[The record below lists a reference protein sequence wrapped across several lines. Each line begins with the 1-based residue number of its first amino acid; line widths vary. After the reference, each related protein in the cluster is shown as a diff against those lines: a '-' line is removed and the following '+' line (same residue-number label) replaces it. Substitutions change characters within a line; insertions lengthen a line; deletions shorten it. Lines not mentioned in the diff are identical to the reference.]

1 MGVHAK
7 PVSPANKRSDQFKNV
22 GPVERR
28 SHRDDASDEREAIEH
43 IVDAIDTVRFKIEN
57 EGLKNSEVA
66 EAIQH
71 TVRCV
76 LTLSAHLEDGKERAD
91 VFNVVA
97 SSAEG
102 ASMQQAMNILR
113 EAEARFEDAM
123 RDDPPQSNE
132 EYSKIDPETVASDQ
146 IAVEHNVT
154 KYRANKLLLNAILV
168 HRCTHVWNAMMRG
181 EITAEIATRIG
192 NELKHVTDPMLRAE
206 IEARILDIAVKK
218 GRCARWSAG
227 MTKRLHHII
236 HNVDPDALRS
246 DDKEAQRGRRVS
258 TWSPNSAETV
268 VEANLP
274 TVDAEAVWSAVD
286 GLAAQWSQ
294 IDGEERTVSQ
304 RRADALV
311 QMVTGIDKR
320 PIGDT
325 TPVGAHCCTPHVTLL
340 ADLGSERARDRAF
353 TSNGATVRQ
362 RLDELLGAARKATL
376 TVVPFAA
383 EDDSND
389 LPQLCAG
396 LSRLVEQIA
405 EETTYAPSA
414 ALRRLVVARD
424 GTCRFPGCNV
434 SAHKCDLDH
443 VKPFNHD
450 HPLLGGLTREDN
462 LNVLCRRHHR
472 DKTHG
477 TSTYRLEADGTV
489 SVDLGHGTSGTSE
502 PNGLRGVGRQ
512 ARNFE
517 YSTPGEGRASQLRE
531 IVTAASALLELLQ
544 NHGMQSSPSRAS
556 WSVPGDGVSD
566 AGGARPGDFKPRETR
581 AQRRSRATRAFR
593 ATAPHRDHARVLG
606 VNALDSQRLAGY
618 IEEPPY

>member
-7 PVSPANKRSDQFKNV
+7 PVSPATNRSGQFKDI
-22 GPVERR
+22 GPVERH
-28 SHRDDASDEREAIEH
+28 SHRDDASNESEALERIVDSIDSVRLAIENKGVGNAE
-43 IVDAIDTVRFKIEN
+43 I
-57 EGLKNSEVA
+57 A
-66 EAIQH
+66 EALQH

-76 LTLSAHLEDGKERAD
+76 LTLSAHLSDGRERAD

-102 ASMQQAMNILR
+102 ASMQQAMISLR
-113 EAEARFEDAM
+113 EAEARFEVAM

-154 KYRANKLLLNAILV
+154 KYRANRLLLNAILV

-206 IEARILDIAVKK
+206 IEARILAIAVKK

-227 MTKRLHHII
+227 MTRRLHHII
-236 HNVDPDALRS
+236 HSVDPDALRS
-246 DDKEAQRGRRVS
+246 EDKEAQRGRRVS

-286 GLAAQWSQ
+286 GLAAQWSKVE
-294 IDGEERTVSQ
+294 GEERTVSQ

-320 PIGDT
+320 PAGDT
-325 TPVGAHCCTPHVTLL
+325 TPIGAHCCTPHVTLL
-340 ADLGSERARDRAF
+340 ADVGAERARDRAF

-362 RLDELLGAARKATL
+362 RLDDLLDAAYKATL

-383 EDDSND
+383 EGGGND
-389 LPQLCAG
+389 LQKLCTG
-396 LSRLVEQIA
+396 ITRLVEQIR
-405 EETTYAPSA
+405 EETTYTPSA
-414 ALRRLVVARD
+414 SVRRLVVARD
-424 GTCRFPGCNV
+424 GTCRFPGCGV
-434 SAHKCDLDH
+434 SADKCDLDH
-443 VKPFNHD
+443 VTPFNHE

-462 LNVLCRRHHR
+462 LIALCRRHHR

-477 TSTYRLEADGTV
+477 TSFFRLEADGSV
-489 SVDLGHGTSGTSE
+489 SVDLGQGTRGTSE

-512 ARNFE
+512 ERGLA
-517 YSTPGEGRASQLRE
+517 YSMRGERRVSGLRE
-531 IVTAASALLELLQ
+531 LATAASALLELLQ
-544 NHGMQSSPSRAS
+544 EHDMQAGNSRAPGA
-556 WSVPGDGVSD
+556 VPSEASRGAERAGSSD
-566 AGGARPGDFKPRETR
+566 TTPRETR
-581 AQRRSRATRAFR
+581 AQRRERATRAFR
-593 ATAPHRDHARVLG
+593 AGAKDRNPGPVLG
-606 VNALDSQRLAGY
+606 GHALDPRRLTGCVGD
-618 IEEPPY
+618 PPY

>member
-1 MGVHAK
+1 
-7 PVSPANKRSDQFKNV
+7 
-22 GPVERR
+22 
-28 SHRDDASDEREAIEH
+28 
-43 IVDAIDTVRFKIEN
+43 
-57 EGLKNSEVA
+57 
-66 EAIQH
+66 
-71 TVRCV
+71 
-76 LTLSAHLEDGKERAD
+76 
-91 VFNVVA
+91 
-97 SSAEG
+97 
-102 ASMQQAMNILR
+102 MQQAMNILR
-113 EAEARFEDAM
+113 EAEARFEAAM
-123 RDDPPQSNE
+123 REDPPQSNE

-294 IDGEERTVSQ
+294 IEGEGRTVSQ

-320 PIGDT
+320 PAGDT
-325 TPVGAHCCTPHVTLL
+325 TPVGSHCCTPHVTLL

-353 TSNGATVRQ
+353 TSNGVTVRE
-362 RLDELLGAARKATL
+362 RLDELLDAARKATL

-383 EDDSND
+383 EDGSHD
-389 LPQLCAG
+389 LQQLCAG

-414 ALRRLVVARD
+414 SLRRLVVARD

-443 VKPFNHD
+443 VTPFAHD

-462 LNVLCRRHHR
+462 LIALCRRHHR

-489 SVDLGHGTSGTSE
+489 SVDLGHGTTGASE

-517 YSTPGEGRASQLRE
+517 YSTLGEGRASQLRE
-531 IVTAASALLELLQ
+531 VVTAASALLELLQ
-544 NHGMQSSPSRAS
+544 NQGMPASPSRAS

-566 AGGARPGDFKPRETR
+566 AGGARPGDFKPSETR
-581 AQRRSRATRAFR
+581 AQRRERATRAFR
-593 ATAPHRDHARVLG
+593 AAAPSRDHARVLG
-606 VNALDSQRLAGY
+606 VNALASQRLAGY

>member
-1 MGVHAK
+1 MGVQTK
-7 PVSPANKRSDQFKNV
+7 PVSAANKRLEQFKNI
-22 GPVERR
+22 GPVERH
-28 SHRDDASDEREAIEH
+28 SHRDDASDGREALEQ
-43 IVDAIDTVRFKIEN
+43 IVDAIDTVRLKIEN
-57 EGLKNSEVA
+57 GGLESSEVA

-76 LTLSAHLEDGKERAD
+76 LTLSAHLKDGKERAD

-102 ASMQQAMNILR
+102 AAMQQAMNILR
-113 EAEARFEDAM
+113 EAEARFEDVM

-132 EYSKIDPETVASDQ
+132 EYSKIDAETVASDQ
-146 IAVEHNVT
+146 IAIEHNVT

-192 NELKHVTDPMLRAE
+192 KELQHVTDPMLRAE
-206 IEARILDIAVKK
+206 IEARILDIAVRK

-274 TVDAEAVWSAVD
+274 TVDAEAVWSAID

-294 IDGEERTVSQ
+294 VKGEERTVSQ

-320 PIGDT
+320 PVGDT
-325 TPVGAHCCTPHVTLL
+325 TPIGAHCCTPHVTLL
-340 ADLGSERARDRAF
+340 ADLGSDRARDRAF
-353 TSNGATVRQ
+353 TSNGVTVRE
-362 RLDELLGAARKATL
+362 RMDDLLDAAQKATL

-383 EDDSND
+383 END
-389 LPQLCAG
+389 GPDLQQLCDGIA
-396 LSRLVEQIA
+396 RLVEQIA
-405 EETTYAPSA
+405 EETTYTPST
-414 ALRRLVVARD
+414 ALRRMVVARD

-443 VKPFNHD
+443 VAPFNHD

-462 LNVLCRRHHR
+462 LIALCRRHHR

-477 TSTYRLEADGTV
+477 TSTYRLEADGSV
-489 SVDLGHGTSGTSE
+489 SVDLGQGTSGTSE

-512 ARNFE
+512 VRGIE
-517 YSTPGEGRASQLRE
+517 YPMHGEDRASQLRE
-531 IVTAASALLELLQ
+531 IVTAATALLEVLQ
-544 NHGMQSSPSRAS
+544 EHGMPAEPRRAS
-556 WSVPGDGVSD
+556 AFV
-566 AGGARPGDFKPRETR
+566 AGMGKSSAGWPQTSDFKQRETR
-581 AQRRSRATRAFR
+581 AERRERATRAFR
-593 ATAPHRDHARVLG
+593 ADAVNRDPGRVLG
-606 VNALDSQRLAGY
+606 GNALHPERFTFCDA
-618 IEEPPY
+618 EPPY

>member
-7 PVSPANKRSDQFKNV
+7 PASPANKQSDQFKNV

-28 SHRDDASDEREAIEH
+28 SHRDDASDGREAIEH
-43 IVDAIDTVRFKIEN
+43 IVDAIDAVRFKIEN

-76 LTLSAHLEDGKERAD
+76 LTLSAHLEDGKERAN

-192 NELKHVTDPMLRAE
+192 KELQHVTDPMLRAE
-206 IEARILDIAVKK
+206 IEARILDIAVKQ

-268 VEANLP
+268 IEANLP
-274 TVDAEAVWSAVD
+274 TVEAEAVWSAVD

-294 IDGEERTVSQ
+294 VEGEERTVSQ

-320 PIGDT
+320 PAGDS
-325 TPVGAHCCTPHVTLL
+325 TPIGAHWCTPQVTLL
-340 ADLGSERARDRAF
+340 ADLGAERARDRAF
-353 TSNGATVRQ
+353 TSNGATVRK
-362 RLDELLGAARKATL
+362 RLDDLLDAAQKATL
-376 TVVPFAA
+376 TVVPFEA
-383 EDDSND
+383 EEDGQD
-389 LPQLCAG
+389 LQQLCDGIA
-396 LSRLVEQIA
+396 RLVGQIA
-405 EETTYAPSA
+405 EETTYTPSTV
-414 ALRRLVVARD
+414 LRRMVVARD

-450 HPLLGGLTREDN
+450 HPMLGGLTREDN
-462 LNVLCRRHHR
+462 LIALCRRHHR

-477 TSTYRLEADGTV
+477 TSTYKLEADGSV
-489 SVDLGHGTSGTSE
+489 SVNLGQGTCGTSE
-502 PNGLRGVGRQ
+502 PNGLRGLGRQ
-512 ARNFE
+512 ERGFE
-517 YSTPGEGRASQLRE
+517 YPTQGESRASQLRA
-531 IVTAASALLELLQ
+531 IVSAASALLERLQ
-544 NHGMQSSPSRAS
+544 DLGMPASPRREAGFTPREGAS
-556 WSVPGDGVSD
+556 GAGD
-566 AGGARPGDFKPRETR
+566 ARSCVFKSRETR
-581 AQRRSRATRAFR
+581 AQRRERATRSFR
-593 ATAPHRDHARVLG
+593 ADAASRDHGRVLG
-606 VNALDSQRLAGY
+606 GNALDPRRLAGHL
-618 IEEPPY
+618 EEPPY